1 MFSPIRDLPGQ
12 QLRQRPVGS
21 PSRIRCPCV
30 TRSSPGAREER
41 DVRVEGV
48 RLTEFRELLTEEFG
62 SIRGNSL
69 LTDHVL
75 SGIGRTGAQAIE
87 EGVDPREVW
96 RSICYEFD
104 VPKERW

>member
-1 MFSPIRDLPGQ
+1 MTPRAG
-12 QLRQRPVGS
+12 
-21 PSRIRCPCV
+21 
-30 TRSSPGAREER
+30 
-41 DVRVEGV
+41 VRLIDV

-62 SIRGNSL
+62 SVRGNSL
-69 LTDHVL
+69 LADHVL

-87 EGVDPREVW
+87 DGVDPREVW

>member
-1 MFSPIRDLPGQ
+1 M
-12 QLRQRPVGS
+12 
-21 PSRIRCPCV
+21 
-30 TRSSPGAREER
+30 
-41 DVRVEGV
+41 

-75 SGIGRTGAQAIE
+75 SGIGRTGSQAIE